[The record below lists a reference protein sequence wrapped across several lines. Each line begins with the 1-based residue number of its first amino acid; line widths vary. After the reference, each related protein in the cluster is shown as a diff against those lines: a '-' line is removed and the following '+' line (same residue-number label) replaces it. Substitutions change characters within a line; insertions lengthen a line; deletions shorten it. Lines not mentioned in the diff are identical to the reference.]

1 MIELES
7 CLRFLGQADE
17 LRHKNPRRSLDL
29 ALDARDV
36 AAVLDRQAVG
46 PIRWR
51 TLQADAWAILGSSY
65 RAVGDLRR
73 AENAFNVAFSFLA
86 EKPLFD
92 PLALSRL
99 CQRAAYLRGD
109 QGRFAEALELV
120 DSAITDYRRIGEKG
134 RLACALVD
142 KGVLLRAAGRVR
154 EALALVRQALE
165 ILDPAAEPRIF
176 LAASHNMALYLQELA
191 ETPAEL
197 EEAIAWLELAIAQH
211 GQATESIDFFKTRAV
226 VALTSIR
233 LGRLEQGKEE
243 LQRCFE
249 GFGRLDSVPNQAVM
263 LLHLLAFAT
272 LAGDQEAI
280 QRYTGH
286 FFPLLHRLDPEDAIG
301 RTLLELIQ
309 VVQRQAASAENGA
322 AAMARLLASRRDA

>member
-7 CLRFLGQADE
+7 CLRFLSQADE
-17 LRHKNPRRSLDL
+17 LRHSHPRRSLDL

-36 AAVLDRQAVG
+36 AAVLDRKAVG

-51 TLQADAWAILGSSY
+51 SLQADAWGILGSSY
-65 RAVGDLRR
+65 RGVGDLRR

-99 CQRAAYLRGD
+99 SQRAAYLRSD
-109 QGRFAEALELV
+109 QGRFTEALELV
-120 DSAITDYRRIGEKG
+120 DSAIADYRQLGERG

-142 KGVLLRAAGRVR
+142 KGVILRGAGRVR
-154 EALALVRQALE
+154 EALAHAREALE
-165 ILDPAAEPRIF
+165 ILDPVAEPRIF

-191 ETPAEL
+191 ETPLEL
-197 EEAIAWLELAIAQH
+197 QEAIAWLEVAVAQH
-211 GQATESIDFFKTRAV
+211 GQAAESIDFFKTRAV

-233 LGRLEQGKEE
+233 LGRRDEGKVE

-263 LLHLLAFAT
+263 LLHLLALAA
-272 LAGDQEAI
+272 LAGEQDEI
-280 QRYTGH
+280 QRLTGL
-286 FFPLLHRLDPEDAIG
+286 FFPLLHRLDPEDAVG
-301 RTLLELIQ
+301 RALLGLIKL
-309 VVQRQAASAENGA
+309 VQRQAASAESGA
-322 AAMARLLASRRDA
+322 AALARQLSSPRRA